1 LLQSLKAKS
10 PMIDA
15 LTAQTLIGSGELEKG
30 LATYR
35 DGLRAHPSRRTL
47 VYGYANAL
55 LDATRAAEAVDFLA
69 GRLESRSPDARLYEL
84 QSRGYTALGKR
95 LLQHRAQAEAYVL
108 RGNLPAAI
116 EQLQLAQRAGDG
128 DFFQK
133 SSVEARL
140 KELVA
145 IDMESRR
152 RP

>member
-1 LLQSLKAKS
+1 
-10 PMIDA
+10 
-15 LTAQTLIGSGELEKG
+15 
-30 LATYR
+30 
-35 DGLRAHPSRRTL
+35 
-47 VYGYANAL
+47 
-55 LDATRAAEAVDFLA
+55 
-69 GRLESRSPDARLYEL
+69 
-84 QSRGYTALGKR
+84 

>member
-1 LLQSLKAKS
+1 
-10 PMIDA
+10 
-15 LTAQTLIGSGELEKG
+15 
-30 LATYR
+30 
-35 DGLRAHPSRRTL
+35 
-47 VYGYANAL
+47 
-55 LDATRAAEAVDFLA
+55 
-69 GRLESRSPDARLYEL
+69 
-84 QSRGYTALGKR
+84 

-128 DFFQK
+128 DFYQK

-140 KELVA
+140 RELVA